1 MDSISKLTI
10 EGFRLFKASR
20 TIEFQKPDNDKI
32 GLNVIV
38 GSNNV
43 GKSSVL
49 NLIGT
54 GYYNQVNR
62 EDWTSDSPK
71 IIVDAGDKKGIIQ
84 YSKNQTNPTIIQE
97 PEGQWPNIISM
108 YLPSDRRWAFE
119 ASNVYMGMLGG
130 NPNPTDTDRINQLYQ
145 VSQNVSNNYGS
156 NQNFEETRKPNQNFL
171 STLLVISE
179 SDNLTEKYTDLVRE
193 FIPNYTGFELLR
205 QRGNKYQAL
214 YRSTQSNQVIDMALV
229 GDGVQTIMVI
239 CAYLLLIR
247 ESQAGAINGIQQQV
261 SMLVLDEPE
270 ASLHPQAQK
279 KLYEYIKEISRN
291 VQVIMATHSPYM
303 ISWDIIPKGAKI
315 IRIASSDGEQA
326 EVYELSR
333 DKHPDIRFTTQPRR
347 QHNLD
352 IISREIVFADRV
364 LMVEGLD
371 DANILREYILSE
383 HIRANFEICGH
394 GADGAGSIL
403 NWLKLATA
411 LGIKPSAIY
420 DNDSVA
426 DYQMAT
432 AVYGTDLIQKW
443 TTDDIRDKPKDKT
456 PKVGLFNEDGTIKA
470 SSKQEVEGIIQTIN
484 TALV

>member
-10 EGFRLFKASR
+10 EGFRLFKAPR
-20 TIEFQKPDNDKI
+20 TIEFQKPDTDKI
-32 GLNVIV
+32 GLNIIV

-43 GKSSVL
+43 GKSSIL

-54 GYYNQVNR
+54 GYYSQINR
-62 EDWTSDSPK
+62 EDWTSDNPK
-71 IIVDAGDKKGIIQ
+71 VIVDTGDKKGIVQ
-84 YSKNQTNPTIIQE
+84 YSKNQTNPTVTQE
-97 PEGQWPNIISM
+97 PEGQWPNIMSM

-119 ASNVYMGMLGG
+119 ASNVYMGILGG
-130 NPNPTDTDRINQLYQ
+130 SPNPTDTDRINQLFQ
-145 VSQNVSNNYGS
+145 VSQGVSSGYAS
-156 NQNFEETRKPNQNFL
+156 NQNYEETRKPNENFL

-179 SDNLTEKYTDLVRE
+179 SDTLTEKYTALVKE

-205 QRGNKYQAL
+205 RRGNKYQAL
-214 YRSTQSNQVIDMALV
+214 YRSTQANQVIDMALV

-247 ESQAGAINGIQQQV
+247 ESQAGAINGVQQQV
-261 SMLVLDEPE
+261 SMPVLDEPE

-279 KLYEYIKEISRN
+279 RLYGYIKEISRN

-303 ISWDIIPKGAKI
+303 ISWDIVPMGAKI

-326 EVYELSR
+326 EVYELS
-333 DKHPDIRFTTQPRR
+333 KEKQPDIKFKTQPRR
-347 QHNLD
+347 RHNLD
-352 IISREIVFADRV
+352 IISREIVFADKV

-371 DANILREYILSE
+371 DANILREYIVSE
-383 HIRANFEICGH
+383 NIEVNFEICGH

-420 DNDSVA
+420 DNDVA
-426 DYQMAT
+426 ENYQSAT
-432 AVYGTDLIQKW
+432 ASYGTDVIQKW
-443 TTDDIRDKPKDKT
+443 TTDDIRDKPEGDK
-456 PKVGLFNEDGTIKA
+456 PKVGLFNKDGTIKA
-470 SSKQEVEGIIQTIN
+470 SSKQEVDGIIQAIK
-484 TALV
+484 TALS

>member
-10 EGFRLFKASR
+10 EGFRLFKAPR
-20 TIEFQKPDNDKI
+20 TIEFQKPDTDKI
-32 GLNVIV
+32 GLNIIV

-43 GKSSVL
+43 GKSSIL

-62 EDWTSDSPK
+62 EDWTSDNPK
-71 IIVDAGDKKGIIQ
+71 IIVDTGDKKVIVQ
-84 YSKNQTNPTIIQE
+84 YSKNQTNPTVTRD
-97 PEGQWPNIISM
+97 PEDQWPNIMSM

-130 NPNPTDTDRINQLYQ
+130 NPSPSDTDRINQLYQ
-145 VSQNVSNNYGS
+145 VSQSVSSNYGS
-156 NQNFEETRKPNQNFL
+156 NQNFEETRKPNESFL

-179 SDNLTEKYTDLVRE
+179 SNTLTGKYTELVRE

-205 QRGNKYQAL
+205 RRGNKYQAL
-214 YRSTQSNQVIDMALV
+214 YRSTQSNQFIDMALV

-239 CAYLLLIR
+239 CAYLLLIT
-247 ESQAGAINGIQQQV
+247 EGQAGVINNVQQEV

-279 KLYEYIKEISRN
+279 KLFGYIKVISRN

-303 ISWDIIPKGAKI
+303 ISWDIIPKGARI
-315 IRIASSDGEQA
+315 IRISSSDGEQA
-326 EVYELSR
+326 EVYELS
-333 DKHPDIRFTTQPRR
+333 KEKQPDIRFETQPRR

-352 IISREIVFADRV
+352 IISREIVFADKV
-364 LMVEGLD
+364 LLVEGLD

-383 HIRANFEICGH
+383 NIEVDFEICGH
-394 GADGAGSIL
+394 GADGAGNIL

-420 DNDSVA
+420 DNDSLA
-426 DYQMAT
+426 DYQAT
-432 AVYGTDLIQKW
+432 TVVYGTDIIQKW
-443 TTDDIRDKPKDKT
+443 TTDDIRDKPT
-456 PKVGLFNEDGTIKA
+456 KVGLFNEDGTIKA
-470 SSKQEVEGIIQTIN
+470 SSKQEVGDVIQAIN
-484 TALV
+484 TALS